1 MIIVL
6 FDMLLC
12 KYGAPTGFLNKI
24 SMLNN
29 LSYVL
34 GNSWSTIVYFFV
46 TLCFVDAY
54 VFILQGKL
62 NHKRI
67 ILP

>member
-6 FDMLLC
+6 LIC
-12 KYGAPTGFLNKI
+12 YYANTVPRQVFLNYI

-62 NHKRI
+62 NRKRI